1 MSAGPVGKLQHQHSS
16 AGQGFSPKVAQQLG
30 LHRPGSGQDG
40 QRASSDGQATHS
52 NGPIMTFGQPPN
64 KPQHQP
70 TAAPSRYAQYF
81 HTDSRQSQKINAVAI
96 ATALLFSFAC
106 SFAHV
111 SKAAAC
117 ENSEHGAAR

>member
-81 HTDSRQSQKINAVAI
+81 HTDSRQSQNKCCCNCN
-96 ATALLFSFAC
+96 SFALFLCLFIC
-106 SFAHV
+106 SRLEGCSLRKF
-111 SKAAAC
+111 
-117 ENSEHGAAR
+117 